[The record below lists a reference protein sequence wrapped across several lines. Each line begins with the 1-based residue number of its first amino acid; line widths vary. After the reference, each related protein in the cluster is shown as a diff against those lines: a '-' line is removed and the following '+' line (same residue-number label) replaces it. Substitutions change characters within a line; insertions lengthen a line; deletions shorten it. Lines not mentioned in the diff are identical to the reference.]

1 MKHILPILTAA
12 LLGVAA
18 PVFAETLN
26 FDGFSVE
33 TTPYNNGG
41 GEGVGEG
48 SYYTI
53 TKKGSGSLFIANYLQ
68 TMSNDLSGQ
77 GELLTDSQYGITH
90 YGYID
95 STGTYDFAIDD
106 PRIKDQFEGYSY
118 SGWVADP
125 INHPNTGGY
134 IGTTV
139 VPRDGYFLG
148 NFEDGD
154 VIQIY
159 LARKV
164 GNDVLVSVASNTP
177 QAITNPDSP
186 VKYTSRWGAKTDTN
200 PSNGVGE
207 LFFPDGTPEINFVI
221 MASTTRNI
229 PGITDVAGG
238 PVGSPLPGGVQI
250 ALIAGLF
257 GLGFWYIRRRKAA
270 VA

>member
-18 PVFAETLN
+18 PVFAETFY

-33 TTPYNNGG
+33 TTPYTNAN
-41 GEGVGEG
+41 GEGEGEG

-53 TKKGSGSLFIANYLQ
+53 TKKGSGSLFITNFFHEGL
-68 TMSNDLSGQ
+68 NDGLSGQ
-77 GELLTDSQYGITH
+77 DEILTNPSYGITH

-95 STGTYDFAIDD
+95 SNGKSREYTLGDA
-106 PRIKDQFEGYSY
+106 RITDQFEGYSY
-118 SGWVADP
+118 SGWVEDP
-125 INHPNTGGY
+125 NHPNGGAM
-134 IGTTV
+134 GTTV

-148 NFEDGD
+148 NFADGAEIQVYLERKD
-154 VIQIY
+154 ANGNVI
-159 LARKV
+159 AWT
-164 GNDVLVSVASNTP
+164 ASNTP
-177 QAITNPDSP
+177 QESNGVAY
-186 VKYTSRWGAKTDTN
+186 VSRWGGRVDAAN
-200 PSNGVGE
+200 NSMAVGQ
-207 LFFPDGTPEINFVI
+207 LFFPKQGEPEMNFGI
-221 MASTTRNI
+221 IASTTRDI

-257 GLGFWYIRRRKAA
+257 GLGFWYIRRRKSV

>member
-33 TTPYNNGG
+33 TTPYKNQSNN
-41 GEGVGEG
+41 GVGEG

-53 TKKGSGSLFIANYLQ
+53 KMNGAGSLFITNFIQPGFYGGIEGQ
-68 TMSNDLSGQ
+68 T
-77 GELLTDSQYGITH
+77 EFLTNSIYGITH

-95 STGTYDFAIDD
+95 SKGKTHEFAIDD
-106 PRIKDQFEGYSY
+106 AKIKDQFDASP
-118 SGWVADP
+118 AP
-125 INHPNTGGY
+125 FK
-134 IGTTV
+134 
-139 VPRDGYFLG
+139 RDGYFLG
-148 NFEDGD
+148 NFGAGEE
-154 VIQIY
+154 IQIY
-159 LARKV
+159 LARKDAD
-164 GNDVLVSVASNTP
+164 GNVLVWTASNTP
-177 QAITNPDSP
+177 QPNANVT
-186 VKYTSRWGAKTDTN
+186 YTSRWGGRPDAADSSM
-200 PSNGVGE
+200 PIGE
-207 LFFPDGTPEINFVI
+207 LYFPDGTPQINFGI
-221 MASTTRNI
+221 IASTTRNI